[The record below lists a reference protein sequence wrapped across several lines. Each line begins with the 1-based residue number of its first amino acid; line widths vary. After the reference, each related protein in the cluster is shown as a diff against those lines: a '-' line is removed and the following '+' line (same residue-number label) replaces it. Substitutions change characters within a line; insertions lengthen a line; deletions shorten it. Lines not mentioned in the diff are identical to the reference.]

1 MDDDSDLTASDDD
14 QSNDVDAVSTP
25 VIEAVRPPQIKCN
38 TKRVIMKKK
47 SISASDIKGTEFMI
61 VAPSRARHNMKR
73 VTISDLEG
81 IDDEEDALRRPKR
94 IKKTACSVKLKKK

>member
-25 VIEAVRPPQIKCN
+25 VIEAVGPPQIKCN
-38 TKRVIMKKK
+38 TKRVIKKK
-47 SISASDIKGTEFMI
+47 NIPASDIKGTEFMI